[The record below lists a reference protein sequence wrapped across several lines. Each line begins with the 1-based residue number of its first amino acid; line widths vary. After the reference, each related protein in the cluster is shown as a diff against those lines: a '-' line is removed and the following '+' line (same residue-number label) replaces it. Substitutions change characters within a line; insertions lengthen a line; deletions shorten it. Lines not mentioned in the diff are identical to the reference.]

1 MKSTWNVIILPTLVL
16 ACTTVAHA
24 EFIGLNIAPDT
35 WYAEQT
41 DSLNSANYNLNNL
54 TSKPVAVADDQST
67 PSLLLV
73 LEHPI
78 TVLPNL
84 RYQDSYLDSSGSGS
98 LNGGSL
104 SFNNQSY
111 GDSSVSSTYDLSHS
125 DIVLYYELMDNWVN
139 LDFGLDL
146 KSFNGEISLNDIKSG
161 NTVLPIDETIPLFY
175 LSARFNLPFDGFY
188 IGADI
193 NSNFNISDSVAE
205 DSTFMLGYQSDN
217 GARVEGGVKIFSLDL
232 NDTNDVDGNLE
243 YDGLFINGYIPF

>member
-1 MKSTWNVIILPTLVL
+1 MKSTWNVIALTTLL
-16 ACTTVAHA
+16 LTCTAAAHA
-24 EFIGLNIAPDT
+24 EFIGLNLDPGALSD
-35 WYAEQT
+35 EQT
-41 DSLNSANYNLNNL
+41 DPLNSASYNLNSI
-54 TSKPVAVADDQST
+54 TSKPVTDDQSKS
-67 PSLLLV
+67 SLLFV

-78 TVLPNL
+78 AILPNL
-84 RYQDSYLDSSGSGS
+84 RYQGSDLDSNGSDS

-111 GDSSVSSTYDLSHS
+111 SDNPVTSTYDLNHN

-146 KSFNGEISLNDIKSG
+146 KSFNGEISLNDSSSG
-161 NTVLPIDETIPLFY
+161 NTVLPINETIPLFY
-175 LSARFNLPFDGFY
+175 LSARFHLPFSGFY

-193 NSNFNISDSVAE
+193 NSNFRISDNVAE

-217 GARVEGGVKIFSLDL
+217 GARVEGGVKMFSLDL
-232 NDTNDVDGNLE
+232 NDGNDVDGNLE

>member
-1 MKSTWNVIILPTLVL
+1 MKSTWNVIVLPISLL

-24 EFIGLNIAPDT
+24 EFVGINIAPDT
-35 WYAEQT
+35 WSAEQT
-41 DSLNSANYNLNNL
+41 DPLNSASYNLNRL
-54 TSKPVAVADDQST
+54 TSKPVADDQST
-67 PSLLLV
+67 PSLLFV

-78 TVLPNL
+78 TILPNL
-84 RYQDSYLDSSGSGS
+84 RYQGSYLDSSGSES

-111 GDSSVSSTYDLSHS
+111 SDNPVTSTYDLNHN

-146 KSFNGEISLNDIKSG
+146 KSFNGEISLNDNSSS
-161 NTVLPIDETIPLFY
+161 NTVLPINETIPLFY
-175 LSARFNLPFDGFY
+175 LSARFHLPFSGFY

-193 NSNFNISDSVAE
+193 NSNFSISDSVAE
-205 DSTFMLGYQSDN
+205 DSTFMMGYQSDS
-217 GARVEGGVKIFSLDL
+217 GVRVEGGVKMFSLDL
-232 NDTNDVDGNLE
+232 NDTNDVDGNLK

>member
-1 MKSTWNVIILPTLVL
+1 MKSTWNVIALTTLL
-16 ACTTVAHA
+16 LTCTTAAQA
-24 EFIGLNIAPDT
+24 EFIGLNLDSDALSD
-35 WYAEQT
+35 EQI
-41 DSLNSANYNLNNL
+41 DPLNSASYNLNSL
-54 TSKPVAVADDQST
+54 TSKPVTNDQST
-67 PSLLLV
+67 PSLLFV

-78 TVLPNL
+78 AALPNI
-84 RYQDSYLDSSGSGS
+84 RFQGSDLDSNGSDS

-111 GDSSVSSTYDLSHS
+111 SDNPVSSTYDLNHN
-125 DIVLYYELMDNWVN
+125 DIVLYYELVDNWIN

-146 KSFNGEISLNDIKSG
+146 KSFNGEISLNDSSSS

-175 LSARFNLPFDGFY
+175 LSARFNLPFNGFY

-217 GARVEGGVKIFSLDL
+217 GTRVEGGVKIFSLDL

>member
-1 MKSTWNVIILPTLVL
+1 MKSTWNVIILPILLL
-16 ACTTVAHA
+16 AGTTVAHA
-24 EFIGLNIAPDT
+24 EFIGLNLGSGA
-35 WYAEQT
+35 WSAEQT
-41 DSLNSANYNLNNL
+41 DPLNSASYNLNNL
-54 TSKPVAVADDQST
+54 TSKPVPDVQAT
-67 PSLLLV
+67 PSLLFV

-78 TVLPNL
+78 TALPNL
-84 RYQDSYLDSSGSGS
+84 RYQGSDLDSNGSDS

-111 GDSSVSSTYDLSHS
+111 SDDPVTSTYDLNHS

-146 KSFNGEISLNDIKSG
+146 KSFNGEISINDSSP
-161 NTVLPIDETIPLFY
+161 NNNVLPIDETIPLFY
-175 LSARFNLPFDGFY
+175 LSARFNLPFNGFY
-188 IGADI
+188 VGADI

-232 NDTNDVDGNLE
+232 NDSNDVDGNLE

>member
-1 MKSTWNVIILPTLVL
+1 MKSTWNVIVLPTLLLV
-16 ACTTVAHA
+16 CTTVAHA
-24 EFIGLNIAPDT
+24 EFIGLNLGT
-35 WYAEQT
+35 WSDEQT
-41 DSLNSANYNLNNL
+41 DPLNSASYNLNSL
-54 TSKPVAVADDQST
+54 TSKPVTDDQST
-67 PSLLLV
+67 PSLLFV

-78 TVLPNL
+78 SALPNL
-84 RYQDSYLDSSGSGS
+84 RYQGSDLDSNGSDS

-111 GDSSVSSTYDLSHS
+111 SENPVTSTYDLNHN

-146 KSFNGEISLNDIKSG
+146 KSFNGEISLNDSG
-161 NTVLPIDETIPLFY
+161 SSNSVLPINETIPLFY
-175 LSARFNLPFDGFY
+175 LSARFNLPYNGFY

-193 NSNFNISDSVAE
+193 NSNFNLSDSVAE
-205 DSTFMLGYQSDN
+205 DSTFMLGYQSGN

-232 NDTNDVDGNLE
+232 NDSNDVDGNLE